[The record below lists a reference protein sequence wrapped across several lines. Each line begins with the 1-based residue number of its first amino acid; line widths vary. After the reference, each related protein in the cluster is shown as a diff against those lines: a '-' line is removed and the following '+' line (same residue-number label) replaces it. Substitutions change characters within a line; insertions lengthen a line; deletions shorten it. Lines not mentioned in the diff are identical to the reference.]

1 MTRPA
6 PIGVGKRGSV
16 PGFRAWRSVV
26 PVPLSRSTVLPL
38 LPVAGAD
45 LHVPLIQGGSARYVN
60 LDYAA
65 GTPALDVVAAHVA
78 RPQSSHAGTRRYTSH
93 VNDSARDDVA
103 RFAGARPDDVVVFTD
118 DALDVLASAVP
129 GEVVHV
135 EHHANL
141 LAPRRVAHRVVV
153 AAETAASTVDRLA
166 AALAERPAALVVV
179 TGASGV
185 TGECTPIREIAAIA
199 HRHGARLAVDAGRL
213 AARGNIAALGADY
226 VALSGHTLY
235 APVGTGA
242 LIGPR
247 DWLDA
252 ASPERH
258 GGGPDPVGVAA
269 LAASCR
275 ALDALPAGTLEA
287 HERALLALLIDGLDE
302 MPDITV
308 HRSWPDVDPVGL
320 VSFSVHGYHCA
331 QVAAYLAAE
340 HGIGV
345 GAHPRGVV
353 RASIGVG
360 SSLDDIDRLLDALW
374 LLVASGP
381 SSTYPLAD
389 GCYPLSHPCDEAVA

>member
-1 MTRPA
+1 M
-6 PIGVGKRGSV
+6 SV
-16 PGFRAWRSVV
+16 P
-26 PVPLSRSTVLPL
+26 PSRSILSPL
-38 LPVAGAD
+38 LPVAGSD
-45 LHVPLIQGGSARYVN
+45 VRVPLARGGSARYVN

-65 GTPALDVVAAHVA
+65 RPPALEAVA
-78 RPQSSHAGTRRYTSH
+78 RHANARR
-93 VNDSARDDVA
+93 SAGSACDDVA
-103 RFAGARPDDVVVFTD
+103 CFVGARPDDVVVFTD
-118 DALDVLASAVP
+118 DALDLLTRAVP
-129 GEVVHV
+129 GEVLHV
-135 EHHANL
+135 EHHGNL
-141 LAPRRVAHRVVV
+141 LAWRRVVV

-185 TGECTPIREIAAIA
+185 TGECMPIREIAAVA

-213 AARGNIAALGADY
+213 AARANVAALGADY

-252 ASPERH
+252 ASAERH

-269 LAASCR
+269 LAAACR
-275 ALDALPAGTLEA
+275 ALDALPAGTVEA

-320 VSFSVHGYHCA
+320 VSFSVHGYDCA

-345 GAHPRGVV
+345 GAHPRGAVQ
-353 RASIGVG
+353 ASIGVG
-360 SSLDDIDRLLDALW
+360 SSLGDIDRLLDALW

-381 SSTYPLAD
+381 SSSYTFAD
-389 GCYPLSHPCDEAVA
+389 RRWLPSQMRAEAVA